1 MRRNSFLTFLKE
13 KSFLIV
19 LTLMLVSA
27 GTMAALF
34 ALGGDDAAE
43 ENQVAKQEVIPQETA
58 SGNDGEKNAEKVN
71 QPSASENTIE
81 KNKSTDTF
89 KSKSVT
95 GTTKISKTTDT
106 NEETKKDT
114 SGTESAQIAIELED
128 QYLEA
133 EEMAEVS
140 GADVVAEGFS
150 EISGEAT
157 EVPVLNLKWPVS
169 GEVLLEFSMDHSIYF
184 PTLAQYQY
192 SPAMIISASEGTE
205 VFTAAAGTVT
215 DVGKTNEY
223 GHYVT
228 MDLGDGFEI
237 TYGQLFDI
245 TTEAFFD
252 YFKNKLEQ
260 NRPNIEVVINNAG
273 VGYIGEF
280 KELPIDEQIKTIDKT
295 LLIQYTSNLVTL
307 FLFFYNLY
315 NIYLL
320 NSKILSNDSDE

>member
-13 KSFLIV
+13 KSFIIV

-34 ALGGDDAAE
+34 AMGGDDATE
-43 ENQVAKQEVIPQETA
+43 ENQVAEQQVLPQENASTESG
-58 SGNDGEKNAEKVN
+58 SGNDARVKNGAGQNQDGSAVKSEKTDNSKNNAGN
-71 QPSASENTIE
+71 RTA
-81 KNKSTDTF
+81 
-89 KSKSVT
+89 VT
-95 GTTKISKTTDT
+95 KKTTDT

-114 SGTESAQIAIELED
+114 SGTESAQMAIELED

-150 EISGEAT
+150 E
-157 EVPVLNLKWPVS
+157 VPVLSLKWPVS

-192 SPAMIISASEGTE
+192 NPAMIISASEGTE

-245 TTEAFFD
+245 NTEVGEV
-252 YFKNKLEQ
+252 LE
-260 NRPNIEVVINNAG
+260 AG
-273 VGYIGEF
+273 ERIAMVAYPTRNYSAEG
-280 KELPIDEQIKTIDKT
+280 D
-295 LLIQYTSNLVTL
+295 
-307 FLFFYNLY
+307 NLY
-315 NIYLL
+315 LKLTQNEVPVDPELYLE
-320 NSKILSNDSDE
+320 K

>member
-1 MRRNSFLTFLKE
+1 MRRNGFFTFLKE

-34 ALGGDDAAE
+34 ALGGDDVTE
-43 ENQVAKQEVIPQETA
+43 ENQVAEQALPQETA
-58 SGNDGEKNAEKVN
+58 SAESGSGNDANARIGEGQGSGNSAFESGNTAGKNEGTDN
-71 QPSASENTIE
+71 S
-81 KNKSTDTF
+81 KNNAGNRTAAAK
-89 KSKSVT
+89 
-95 GTTKISKTTDT
+95 KTTDT
-106 NEETKKDT
+106 NEETKKNT
-114 SGTESAQIAIELED
+114 SGTESARIAIELED

-150 EISGEAT
+150 ELSENGT
-157 EVPVLNLKWPVS
+157 EVPLLNLKWPVS

-192 SPAMIISASEGTE
+192 NPAMIISVAEGTE
-205 VFTAAAGTVT
+205 VVAAAAGTVT

-228 MDLGDGFEI
+228 MDLGNGFEI

-245 TTEAFFD
+245 TTEVGEV
-252 YFKNKLEQ
+252 LE
-260 NRPNIEVVINNAG
+260 AG
-273 VGYIGEF
+273 EHFAMVAYPTRNYSVEGE
-280 KELPIDEQIKTIDKT
+280 
-295 LLIQYTSNLVTL
+295 
-307 FLFFYNLY
+307 NLY
-315 NIYLL
+315 LQLTQNDVPVDPELYLE
-320 NSKILSNDSDE
+320 K

>member
-13 KSFLIV
+13 KSFIIV

-34 ALGGDDAAE
+34 AIGGDDTAE
-43 ENQVAKQEVIPQETA
+43 ENQVAEQQVLPQETA
-58 SGNDGEKNAEKVN
+58 STESGSGNDVKNGAGQNQGGSAVKSEKTDNSKNNAGNRTAVIK
-71 QPSASENTIE
+71 
-81 KNKSTDTF
+81 
-89 KSKSVT
+89 
-95 GTTKISKTTDT
+95 KTTDT

-114 SGTESAQIAIELED
+114 SGTESAQMAIELED

-133 EEMAEVS
+133 EEMAKVS

-150 EISGEAT
+150 E
-157 EVPVLNLKWPVS
+157 VPVLSLKWPVS

-192 SPAMIISASEGTE
+192 NPAMIISASEGTE

-228 MDLGDGFEI
+228 MDIGDGFEI

-245 TTEAFFD
+245 NTEVGEV
-252 YFKNKLEQ
+252 LE
-260 NRPNIEVVINNAG
+260 AG
-273 VGYIGEF
+273 ERIAMVAYPTRNYSAEG
-280 KELPIDEQIKTIDKT
+280 D
-295 LLIQYTSNLVTL
+295 
-307 FLFFYNLY
+307 NLY
-315 NIYLL
+315 LKLTQNEVPVDPELYLE
-320 NSKILSNDSDE
+320 K

>member
-13 KSFLIV
+13 KSFIIV

-34 ALGGDDAAE
+34 AISGDDTAE
-43 ENQVAKQEVIPQETA
+43 ENQVAEQQVLPQETA
-58 SGNDGEKNAEKVN
+58 STESGSGNDVKNGAGQNQGGSAVKSEKTDNSKNNAGNRTAVIK
-71 QPSASENTIE
+71 
-81 KNKSTDTF
+81 
-89 KSKSVT
+89 
-95 GTTKISKTTDT
+95 KTTDT

-114 SGTESAQIAIELED
+114 SGTESAQMAIELED

-133 EEMAEVS
+133 EEMAKVS

-150 EISGEAT
+150 E
-157 EVPVLNLKWPVS
+157 VPVLSLKWPVS

-192 SPAMIISASEGTE
+192 NPAMIISASEGTE

-228 MDLGDGFEI
+228 MDIGDGFEI

-245 TTEAFFD
+245 NTEVGEV
-252 YFKNKLEQ
+252 LE
-260 NRPNIEVVINNAG
+260 AG
-273 VGYIGEF
+273 ERIAMVAYPTRNYSAEGE
-280 KELPIDEQIKTIDKT
+280 
-295 LLIQYTSNLVTL
+295 
-307 FLFFYNLY
+307 NLY
-315 NIYLL
+315 LQLTQNDVPVDPELYLE
-320 NSKILSNDSDE
+320 K

>member
-19 LTLMLVSA
+19 LTLMLISA

-34 ALGGDDAAE
+34 ALGGDDATE
-43 ENQVAKQEVIPQETA
+43 ENQVAEQALPQETA
-58 SGNDGEKNAEKVN
+58 STESGSGNDANTKIGAGQNAGG
-71 QPSASENTIE
+71 QA
-81 KNKSTDTF
+81 
-89 KSKSVT
+89 SKSEKTEAPKSSTVNRKAVT
-95 GTTKISKTTDT
+95 KKTTDT
-106 NEETKKDT
+106 EEEKPKDT

-150 EISGEAT
+150 EIPALS
-157 EVPVLNLKWPVS
+157 LKWPVE
-169 GEVLLEFSMDHSIYF
+169 GEVMLEFSMDHSIYF

-192 SPAMIISASEGTE
+192 NPAMIISVAEGTE
-205 VFTAAAGTVT
+205 VVAAAAGTVT

-228 MDLGDGFEI
+228 MDLGNEFEI

-245 TTEAFFD
+245 TTEVGEV
-252 YFKNKLEQ
+252 LE
-260 NRPNIEVVINNAG
+260 AG
-273 VGYIGEF
+273 ERFAMVAYPTRNYSVEGE
-280 KELPIDEQIKTIDKT
+280 
-295 LLIQYTSNLVTL
+295 
-307 FLFFYNLY
+307 NLY
-315 NIYLL
+315 LQLTQNDVPVDPELYLE
-320 NSKILSNDSDE
+320 K